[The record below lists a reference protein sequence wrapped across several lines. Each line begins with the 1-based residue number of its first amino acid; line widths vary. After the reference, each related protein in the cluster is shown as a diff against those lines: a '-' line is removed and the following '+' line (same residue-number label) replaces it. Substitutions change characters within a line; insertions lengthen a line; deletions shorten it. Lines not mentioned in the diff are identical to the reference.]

1 MSDVWTPMIQH
12 REPLPMCNILEL
24 LDGTRLE
31 SGTVREVRAFARGAG
46 SCWVA
51 RFDGLDAALMPQRT
65 FMKER
70 GTSHREVDGIWLRED
85 LFSCEED
92 GFYEAR
98 SWMRA
103 DGTHR
108 AGYRSV
114 YFSLTREHGF
124 VMLDAEQFQEATIA
138 SCGVDFGD
146 GRSLVAS
153 EESELALRAAN
164 WIPNREMRDAARDYV
179 ASARAQRERQLPA
192 LIGTEATLSA
202 ASEVRARARRALD
215 AHLAGIASHT
225 EEVPTEI
232 FEQARG
238 WLLEK
243 TLASFWLEHREQLA
257 HGSWIWERFL
267 SEITE

>member
-98 SWMRA
+98 SWMPNEGFERGRTPWTGAMLWPA
-103 DGTHR
+103 DP
-108 AGYRSV
+108 
-114 YFSLTREHGF
+114 SLA
-124 VMLDAEQFQEATIA
+124 M
-138 SCGVDFGD
+138 SCHEIRFCG
-146 GRSLVAS
+146 S
-153 EESELALRAAN
+153 ESEWR
-164 WIPNREMRDAARDYV
+164 P
-179 ASARAQRERQLPA
+179 
-192 LIGTEATLSA
+192 
-202 ASEVRARARRALD
+202 
-215 AHLAGIASHT
+215 
-225 EEVPTEI
+225 
-232 FEQARG
+232 
-238 WLLEK
+238 
-243 TLASFWLEHREQLA
+243 
-257 HGSWIWERFL
+257 GSG
-267 SEITE
+267 